1 MARSHPK
8 WGERPM
14 AFVIL
19 HPQKA
24 DKWAGRHAEFEK
36 DLKEHGDKVSPA
48 DKSAIEGALA
58 KLKEAMSADDAEAI
72 KAASN
77 DLMQASMKLG

>member
-19 HPQKA
+19 HNTHK
-24 DKWAGRHAEFEK
+24 DKWHGKHDDFGKALKQYAKTRLPGFACPEWVTVVEELPVSIVVVLQETQAEFI
-36 DLKEHGDKVSPA
+36 LR
-48 DKSAIEGALA
+48 
-58 KLKEAMSADDAEAI
+58 
-72 KAASN
+72 
-77 DLMQASMKLG
+77 